1 MPMPWIRAAH
11 MAAAVGAVA
20 ILMPALA
27 NAQGT
32 ERQRLACMTDAMTLC
47 SRDVPDTRRI
57 ERCLRRNYDRI
68 SAPCQSELDAAG
80 GAANPGG
87 GAGAP
92 YAR

>member
-1 MPMPWIRAAH
+1 MPMPLTRVLSL
-11 MAAAVGAVA
+11 AAAVGAGA

-68 SAPCQSELDAAG
+68 SAPCQGELDAAN
-80 GAANPGG
+80 AAASPGVPQYG
-87 GAGAP
+87 
-92 YAR
+92 R